1 MRRRFLCFFLFLC
14 FGVGIRQQHGAL
26 QQFGWGYLR
35 GCCVRSHYPTIVISL
50 RFMPSSQQLQRLLER
65 HLARLARRTSQRAA
79 RSQQLSYIRLGLFLG
94 SVTLAT
100 VAYQSDYQELGAALL
115 AVGLLSFAIVA
126 HQHSKVERSIRR
138 YNRWMEIKRGH
149 LARMQHDWENI
160 PLPATIPPV
169 AGHPFEAD
177 LNITGSRSLLH
188 LIDTS
193 VSAEGSN
200 RLREWLLQREVNPD
214 LIQLRSTLVRQLLP
228 RSLFR
233 DRLTLAG
240 ILTSRKTQERWTGA
254 EFMGWLRAHSS
265 EKSLIPWLVVLLL
278 LSGITVTLLILSSL
292 NVLPPLWPFSLGI
305 YALLY
310 MARGKDYRELYSDA
324 LDLESHLRR
333 FGGVLLHLERFGY
346 AGAPD
351 LAELCQPFRDPAR
364 RPSARLRGVGRVITA
379 ASVQG
384 NPLARLLFNIALP
397 WDYWFAWR
405 LAQEQKKIREDVPVW
420 LDCWHELEALC
431 SLANLADLNPEF
443 TFPEVLEPAKHG
455 SQSPLLDAVEIGHP
469 LLASDV
475 RVANDYRVEQP
486 GTLAIVTGSNMSGKS
501 TMLRTLGVNLVLAY
515 AGGPVC
521 AKQLRVVPMRLFTCI
536 NVTDSVNDG
545 ISYFYA
551 EVRRLRDLLA
561 ALRQQHSQPLF
572 FLIDE
577 IFRGTNNR
585 ERLIGSRSYVRA
597 LSGGYGAGLISTHD
611 LELVHLAQEEPTI
624 RNLHFREEIHN
635 GRMTFDYRLRSGPCP
650 TTNALEI
657 MRMEGL
663 PVEGK

>member
-1 MRRRFLCFFLFLC
+1 
-14 FGVGIRQQHGAL
+14 
-26 QQFGWGYLR
+26 
-35 GCCVRSHYPTIVISL
+35 
-50 RFMPSSQQLQRLLER
+50 MPSSQQLQRVLER
-65 HLARLARRTSQRAA
+65 HLARLARRTNQRTA

-94 SVTLAT
+94 SIILAT
-100 VAYQSDYQELGAALL
+100 VAYQADYQELGAVLL
-115 AVGLLSFAIVA
+115 AVGLLAFLVVA

-160 PLPATIPPV
+160 PLPAILPSVPE
-169 AGHPFEAD
+169 HPFETD

-200 RLREWLLQREVNPD
+200 RLREWLLQREANPE

-240 ILTSRKTQERWTGA
+240 ILTSRKVQERWTGA
-254 EFMGWLRAHSS
+254 EFMAWLRAHSS
-265 EKSLIPWLVVLLL
+265 EQSLIPWLVALLL
-278 LSGITVTLLILSSL
+278 LSGSTILLLILSSWG
-292 NVLPPLWPFSLGI
+292 VVPTLWPFSLGL
-305 YALLY
+305 YVLLY

-346 AGAPD
+346 ADAPD
-351 LAELCQPFRDPAR
+351 LANVCQPFRDPLR
-364 RPSARLRGVGRVITA
+364 RPSVRLRGVGRIITA

-384 NPLARLLFNIALP
+384 NPLARLLFNILLP

-405 LAQEQKKIREDVPVW
+405 LTQERKKIQEDVPVW
-420 LDCWHELEALC
+420 LDRWHELEALC

-443 TFPEVLEPAKHG
+443 TFPEVLERG
-455 SQSPLLDAVEIGHP
+455 ENGVQSPLIDAVEIGHP
-469 LLASDV
+469 LLAGDV
-475 RVANDYRVEQP
+475 RVANNYRVEQP
-486 GTLAIVTGSNMSGKS
+486 GQLAIVTGSNMSGKS

-521 AKQLRVVPMRLFTCI
+521 AKQLRIAPMRLFTCI

-561 ALRQQHSQPLF
+561 ALRQPHAQPLF

-597 LSGGYGAGLISTHD
+597 LAGGHGAGLISTHD
-611 LELVHLAQEEPTI
+611 LELVQLADELPNIT
-624 RNLHFREEIHN
+624 NLHFREEIEQ

-650 TTNALEI
+650 TTNALQI

>member
-1 MRRRFLCFFLFLC
+1 M
-14 FGVGIRQQHGAL
+14 GRQQHGAL
-26 QQFGWGYLR
+26 RLLGLGYLR
-35 GCCVRSHYPTIVISL
+35 GRCSTFSHSSAKNPISL
-50 RFMPSSQQLQRLLER
+50 GSMPSSQQLQSLLER
-65 HLARLARRTSQRAA
+65 HLARLARRTAQRRA
-79 RSQQLSYIRLGLFLG
+79 RSRQLSYIRLGLFLG
-94 SVTLAT
+94 GIALAT
-100 VAYQSDYQELGAALL
+100 VAYQSDYQALGAVLL
-115 AVGLLSFAIVA
+115 AISFVSFAIVA
-126 HQHSKVERSIRR
+126 HQHGKVERSIRR
-138 YNRWMEIKRGH
+138 YNRWIEIKRAH

-160 PLPATIPPV
+160 PLPPAIPPV
-169 AGHPFEAD
+169 AGHPFETD
-177 LNITGSRSLLH
+177 LNITGHRSLLH

-193 VSAEGSN
+193 VSAEGSS
-200 RLREWLLQREVNPD
+200 RLREWLLQREATVE
-214 LIQLRSTLVRQLLP
+214 LMQTRARLVRQLLP

-233 DRLTLAG
+233 DRLALAGTLA
-240 ILTSRKTQERWTGA
+240 SRKQGERWAGE
-254 EFMGWLRAHSS
+254 EFLAWLRAHSG
-265 EKSLIPWLVVLLL
+265 KQSLLPWLVVLLV
-278 LSGITVTLLILSSL
+278 LSGITIALLALSL
-292 NVLPPLWPFSLGI
+292 LGVLPGVWPFSLGL

-324 LDLESHLRR
+324 LDLENHLHR
-333 FGGVLLHLERFGY
+333 FRAVLLHLERFGY

-351 LAELCQPFRDPAR
+351 LANLCQPFRDPAR
-364 RPSARLRGVGRVITA
+364 RPSARLREVGRIITA

-384 NPLARLLFNIALP
+384 NPLARLLFNIAIP
-397 WDYWFAWR
+397 WDYWFSWR
-405 LAQEQKKIREDVPVW
+405 LSQEQQKIREDVPVW

-443 TFPEVLEPAKHG
+443 TFPEILDP
-455 SQSPLLDAVEIGHP
+455 SQNSLQSPLIVAAGIGHP
-469 LLASDV
+469 LLARDA
-475 RVANDYRVEQP
+475 RIANDYRVDQP

-501 TMLRTLGVNLVLAY
+501 TMLRTLGVNLALAY

-521 AKQLRVVPMRLFTCI
+521 ANQLRVAPMRLFTCI

-561 ALRQQHSQPLF
+561 ALRQPHQQPLF

-597 LSGGYGAGLISTHD
+597 LLGGNGAGLISTHD
-611 LELVHLAQEEPTI
+611 LELVHLAEEEPSI
-624 RNLHFREEIHN
+624 SNLHFREEIHN
-635 GRMTFDYRLRSGPCP
+635 GRMTFDYRLRTGPCP

>member
-1 MRRRFLCFFLFLC
+1 
-14 FGVGIRQQHGAL
+14 
-26 QQFGWGYLR
+26 
-35 GCCVRSHYPTIVISL
+35 
-50 RFMPSSQQLQRLLER
+50 MPSSQQLQPLFER
-65 HLARLARRTSQRAA
+65 HLARLARRTSRHAD
-79 RSQQLSYIRLGLFLG
+79 RSRQLAYIRLGLFLG
-94 SVTLAT
+94 SVALAT
-100 VAYQSDYQELGAALL
+100 IAYQSGNQGLGAGLL
-115 AVGLLSFAIVA
+115 AVGLVAFAVVA

-138 YNRWMEIKRGH
+138 YRRWMEIKRGH

-160 PLPATIPPV
+160 PLPPTTPPV
-169 AGHPFEAD
+169 AGHPFETD
-177 LNITGSRSLLH
+177 LNITGPRSLLH

-193 VSAEGSN
+193 VSAEGSS
-200 RLREWLLQREVNPD
+200 RLREWLLQREANPAV
-214 LIQLRSTLVRQLLP
+214 IEFRATLVRQLLP

-240 ILTSRKTQERWTGA
+240 ILASRKTEERWIGA
-254 EFMGWLRAHSS
+254 EFIAWLQAHTNK
-265 EKSLIPWLVVLLL
+265 KSLIPWLVALLL
-278 LSGITVTLLILSSL
+278 LSGVTVGLLALALLNIL
-292 NVLPPLWPFSLGI
+292 PALWPFSLGL
-305 YALLY
+305 YAVLY

-324 LDLESHLRR
+324 LDLDQHLRR
-333 FGGVLLHLERFGY
+333 FGAVLLHLERFGY

-351 LAELCQPFRDPAR
+351 LAKLCQPFCNPAR
-364 RPSARLRGVGRVITA
+364 RPSARLRGVGRIIAA

-405 LAQEQKKIREDVPVW
+405 LAQEQQKIREDVPVW
-420 LDCWHELEALC
+420 LDIWHELEALC

-443 TFPEVLEPAKHG
+443 TFPEILDP
-455 SQSPLLDAVEIGHP
+455 SQNSLPSPLIVAAGIGHP
-469 LLASDV
+469 LLARDA
-475 RVANDYRVEQP
+475 RVANDYRVDQP

-501 TMLRTLGVNLVLAY
+501 TMLRTLGVNLALAY

-521 AKQLRVVPMRLFTCI
+521 ASQLRVAPMRLFTCI

-561 ALRQQHSQPLF
+561 ALRQPHQQPLF

-597 LSGGYGAGLISTHD
+597 LLGGNGAGLISTHD
-611 LELVHLAQEEPTI
+611 LELVHLAEEEPSI
-624 RNLHFREEIHN
+624 SNLHFREEIHN
-635 GRMTFDYRLRSGPCP
+635 GRMTFDYRLRTGPCP

>member
-1 MRRRFLCFFLFLC
+1 
-14 FGVGIRQQHGAL
+14 
-26 QQFGWGYLR
+26 
-35 GCCVRSHYPTIVISL
+35 
-50 RFMPSSQQLQRLLER
+50 MPSSQQLQALAER
-65 HLARLARRTSQRAA
+65 HLARLARRVRQRAA
-79 RSQQLSYIRLGLFLG
+79 QSRQLSYIRLGLFLG
-94 SVTLAT
+94 SVLLAT
-100 VAYQSDYQELGAALL
+100 VAYQSGYQVVGAALL
-115 AVGLLSFAIVA
+115 AVGLSGFAVA
-126 HQHSKVERSIRR
+126 AHRHSKVERSIRR
-138 YNRWMEIKRGH
+138 YRRWMEIKQAH
-149 LARMQHDWENI
+149 LARMRHDWENI
-160 PLPATIPPV
+160 PLPPTLPPTE
-169 AGHPFEAD
+169 GHPFETD
-177 LNITGSRSLLH
+177 LNITGPRSLLH

-200 RLREWLLQREVNPD
+200 RLRQWLLQREANPG
-214 LIQLRSTLVRQLLP
+214 LIRSRATLVRQLLP

-233 DRLTLAG
+233 DRLALAG
-240 ILTSRKTQERWTGA
+240 ALAARKQEERWTGA
-254 EFMGWLRAHSS
+254 EFMAWLQAHANQQ
-265 EKSLIPWLVVLLL
+265 SLFPWLVALLL
-278 LSGITVTLLILSSL
+278 LAGTTLLLLLLALL
-292 NVLPPLWPFSLGI
+292 NVLPAAWPFSLGV

-310 MARGKDYRELYSDA
+310 IARGKDYRELYSDA
-324 LDLESHLRR
+324 LDLEVHLHR
-333 FGGVLLHLERFGY
+333 FGAVLLHLERFGY

-351 LAELCQPFRDPAR
+351 LAKLCQPFRDPAR
-364 RPSARLRGVGRVITA
+364 RPSARLRGVGRIIAA

-384 NPLARLLFNIALP
+384 NPLARLLFNIVVP

-405 LAQEQKKIREDVPVW
+405 LAQEQKKIREEVPVW

-443 TFPEVLEPAKHG
+443 TFPEVAETAANG
-455 SQSPLLDAVEIGHP
+455 QQSPLLQAVQIGHP
-469 LLASDV
+469 LLGTDA
-475 RVANDYRVEQP
+475 RVANDYHIERP

-501 TMLRTLGVNLVLAY
+501 TMLRTLGANLVLAY

-521 AKQLRVVPMRLFTCI
+521 AQRLRVAPMRLFTCI

-561 ALRQQHSQPLF
+561 ALRQPHNQPLF

-597 LSGGYGAGLISTHD
+597 LAGGNGAGLISTHD
-611 LELVHLAQEEPTI
+611 LELVHLADELASI
-624 RNLHFREEIHN
+624 SNLHFREEIHN
-635 GRMTFDYRLRSGPCP
+635 GRMTFDYRLRPGPCP